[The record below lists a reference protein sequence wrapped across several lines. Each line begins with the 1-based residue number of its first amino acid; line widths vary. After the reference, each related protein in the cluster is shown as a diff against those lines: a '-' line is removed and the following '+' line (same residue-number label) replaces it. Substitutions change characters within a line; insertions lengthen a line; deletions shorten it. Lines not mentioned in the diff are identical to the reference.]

1 MEDSGTKG
9 VRTRR
14 TTAKTPAAATKAPAA
29 PAKKAAAPKTA
40 PAVRQAVEPK
50 APAAA
55 ATTVERDEMVRI
67 AAYFHAE
74 RRGFAPGYEV
84 ADWLAAQA
92 EVAERVAPATPAQPA
107 KPAKAPAKKR
117 EGS

>member
-9 VRTRR
+9 GRTRR

-29 PAKKAAAPKTA
+29 PAKKAAAPKKV
-40 PAVRQAVEPK
+40 PAARRAVEPK
-50 APAAA
+50 ASGAS

-74 RRGFAPGYEV
+74 RRGFAPGYEI

-92 EVAERVAPATPAQPA
+92 EVAERVAPATPA
-107 KPAKAPAKKR
+107 KPARAPAKK
-117 EGS
+117 

>member
-14 TTAKTPAAATKAPAA
+14 TTAKTSPAVTKAPVA
-29 PAKKAAAPKTA
+29 PARKAAAPKKA
-40 PAVRQAVEPK
+40 PAVRGAAEPK
-50 APAAA
+50 AAAA
-55 ATTVERDEMVRI
+55 PATAVHRDEMVRI
-67 AAYFHAE
+67 AAYFRAE

-92 EVAERVAPATPAQPA
+92 EVDALVPAANPARPR
-107 KPAKAPAKKR
+107 KAPSRK
-117 EGS
+117 